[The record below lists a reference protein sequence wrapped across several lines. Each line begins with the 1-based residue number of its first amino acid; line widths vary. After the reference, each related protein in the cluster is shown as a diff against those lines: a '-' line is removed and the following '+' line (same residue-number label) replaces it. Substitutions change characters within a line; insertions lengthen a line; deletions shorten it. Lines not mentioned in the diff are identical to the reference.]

1 MKQLHDETIASQAA
15 ANAVIETSWRVLAMV
30 KAAVGRAEGSG
41 LTLTQMRSLG
51 FLLERPGASLS
62 ELAEDLG
69 LQRPTASKVVEELV
83 QQRWVV
89 RKVVPD
95 NRRKLTLNVTAKGR
109 KVVEKAAEPAM
120 SRMAELLAQ
129 LTPKERDTVDR
140 AMTLL
145 HPLVIPANLRDRS
158 ETNAA

>member
-1 MKQLHDETIASQAA
+1 MKQFHEETIAR
-15 ANAVIETSWRVLAMV
+15 ANTIIETSWRVLGMV

-51 FLLERPGASLS
+51 FLIGSPGASLS
-62 ELAEDLG
+62 ELAADLG

-83 QQRWVV
+83 RQRWVA

-95 NRRKLTLNVTAKGR
+95 NRRKLTLTVTAKGR
-109 KVVEKAAEPAM
+109 KVVEKAAEPAITK
-120 SRMAELLAQ
+120 MAELLAL
-129 LTPKERDTVDR
+129 LTPRGQDTIER
-140 AMTLL
+140 AMSLL
-145 HPLVIPANLRDRS
+145 HPLVAPANGRDRS